1 MSYGLIGVGQNQR
14 DQAYA
19 GLGQSAAAEQER
31 EQANKSLNMAEK
43 AAQMQAVGMG
53 AGIGGSIAAANI
65 GASAGGLA
73 GIYGAGGAMG
83 VATALSPIAIGAVA
97 AYALTELF

>member
-31 EQANKSLNMAEK
+31 EQTNKSLKMAEE
-43 AAQMQAVGMG
+43 AAQMSAVGMG

-65 GASAGGLA
+65 GAAGGFGA
-73 GIYGAGGAMG
+73 VYGASGAMG
-83 VATALSPIAIGAVA
+83 VAAALSPIAIGAIA